1 MNPAA
6 TVPPVA
12 AGIAR
17 PAPAVGT
24 QAARGA
30 FWTILFSVLNKC
42 VTLGSQIALAWFLV
56 PEDMGVVALTLS
68 ITSVVST
75 FCAFN
80 LAKVLIQRR
89 DSFQQDAGQ
98 VFWLALAMNVTASLL
113 LVALSPIGAS
123 LFKEPR
129 VTSLTLVVAAAIP
142 FMALPT
148 IYVAALYRDLRF
160 KSIAMIQFGEG
171 ALRSGAA
178 VALAALGSGA
188 LSLVLP
194 LVPGAIYSTVAFRW
208 AAGRLPLSRPAPRT
222 WPALLAP
229 ALWLMLQ
236 TLFVAVQAHG
246 TNFVIGITHNSTV
259 AGFYFWGFS
268 ISSQAMF
275 LLAANLQG
283 VLFPVLSKVNDD
295 PLRQYLG
302 FRKACQVLTVI
313 AVPVCVLQMVLARP
327 LIELAF
333 ADRWA
338 RSIPVVEWL
347 SLGFLTQS
355 LTVLAS
361 SLLLARGRF
370 GLLAALTGLSAVMVT
385 AAATIGALTG
395 AEAEIARWVGGS
407 LFLTGLAAGIVALRQ
422 FNRNALALAG
432 LAGVP
437 LLLVPAS
444 ILAGWLARMAT
455 QSYGPMIVIPAT
467 TFAVLGVHLLLV
479 RTMLPE
485 IAKEILARLK
495 MGRWTDAAAS
505 APRLDPV

>member
-17 PAPAVGT
+17 PAPAVGA

-42 VTLGSQIALAWFLV
+42 VTLGSQIALAWFLL

-129 VTSLTLVVAAAIP
+129 VTSLTLVAAAIP

-178 VALAALGSGA
+178 VALAALGGGA

-222 WPALLAP
+222 WPALLTP

-295 PLRQYLG
+295 PLRQYLA
-302 FRKACQVLTVI
+302 FRKACQALTVI
-313 AVPVCVLQMVLARP
+313 AVPVCVLQTVLARP

-370 GLLAALTGLSAVMVT
+370 GLCAALTGLSAAMVT

-395 AEAEIARWVGGS
+395 A
-407 LFLTGLAAGIVALRQ
+407 
-422 FNRNALALAG
+422 
-432 LAGVP
+432 
-437 LLLVPAS
+437 
-444 ILAGWLARMAT
+444 
-455 QSYGPMIVIPAT
+455 
-467 TFAVLGVHLLLV
+467 
-479 RTMLPE
+479 
-485 IAKEILARLK
+485 
-495 MGRWTDAAAS
+495 
-505 APRLDPV
+505 

>member
-17 PAPAVGT
+17 PAPAVGA

-42 VTLGSQIALAWFLV
+42 VTLGSQIALAWFLL
-56 PEDMGVVALTLS
+56 PEDMGVVAL
-68 ITSVVST
+68 
-75 FCAFN
+75 
-80 LAKVLIQRR
+80 
-89 DSFQQDAGQ
+89 
-98 VFWLALAMNVTASLL
+98 NVTASLL

-178 VALAALGSGA
+178 VALAALGGGA

-222 WPALLAP
+222 WPLLVAP

-283 VLFPVLSKVNDD
+283 VLFPVLSKVKIG
-295 PLRQYLG
+295 R
-302 FRKACQVLTVI
+302 
-313 AVPVCVLQMVLARP
+313 
-327 LIELAF
+327 
-333 ADRWA
+333 
-338 RSIPVVEWL
+338 
-347 SLGFLTQS
+347 
-355 LTVLAS
+355 AS
-361 SLLLARGRF
+361 CRER
-370 GLLAALTGLSAVMVT
+370 V
-385 AAATIGALTG
+385 
-395 AEAEIARWVGGS
+395 
-407 LFLTGLAAGIVALRQ
+407 
-422 FNRNALALAG
+422 
-432 LAGVP
+432 
-437 LLLVPAS
+437 
-444 ILAGWLARMAT
+444 
-455 QSYGPMIVIPAT
+455 
-467 TFAVLGVHLLLV
+467 
-479 RTMLPE
+479 
-485 IAKEILARLK
+485 
-495 MGRWTDAAAS
+495 
-505 APRLDPV
+505 